1 VTTFF
6 EMELALSPS
15 VPGLGVAEL
24 ADLCRFAEDLGYR
37 HAWLA
42 EVAGPDAFV
51 LATAAALRTSRMDLG
66 VAVVPAYTRTPA
78 ALAMAAASVSQ
89 ALAGRSFTLGIGSS
103 SETIVSAWH
112 GLSFDRPLTRVVETV
127 QAVRAGLTGDGAF
140 AGATV
145 NMSRFRLAV
154 PPSGPVPIFIGA
166 LRPGMLAAAGAHA
179 DGVCLNLMPPR
190 VVTRQLEAVREGAA
204 AFGRELPADF
214 GVMARLQTIVTKDLD
229 QAHQFLREQIL
240 GPYLAQPVYNQFLSW
255 MGYPE
260 EAAAIASGWLAR
272 DRKAVA
278 NAIHSRLIDDLAL
291 VGSEEVVRHRL
302 EEFAEAGL
310 TVAALMVLA
319 PSRATVEETLRVLA
333 P

>member
-1 VTTFF
+1 
-6 EMELALSPS
+6 MELALSPS
-15 VPGLGVAEL
+15 APHLGVTEL

-51 LATAAALRTSRMDLG
+51 LATAAALQTSRMDLG
-66 VAVVPAYTRTPA
+66 VAVVPAYTRSPA
-78 ALAMAAASVSQ
+78 TLAMAAASVSQ
-89 ALAGRSFTLGIGSS
+89 AMSGRSFTLGIGSS

-112 GLSFDRPLTRVVETV
+112 GLAFDRPLRRVVETV
-127 QAVRAGLTGDGAF
+127 QAVRAGLTGEGAF
-140 AGATV
+140 PGETV
-145 NMSRFRLAV
+145 KMSRFRLAT

-179 DGVCLNLMPPR
+179 DGVCLNLMPPH
-190 VVTRQLEAVREGAA
+190 VVTRQLEAVREGAKA
-204 AFGRELPADF
+204 AGRKLPADF
-214 GVMARLQTIVTKDLD
+214 GVMARLQTIVTKDVD

-260 EAAAIASGWLAR
+260 EAAAIASGWQAR

-278 NAIHSRLIDDLAL
+278 NAIHSRLIADLAL
-291 VGSEEVVRHRL
+291 VGSAQVVRNRL
-302 EEFAEAGL
+302 EEFAAAGI

-319 PSRATVEETLRVLA
+319 PARATIEETLRDLA

>member
-1 VTTFF
+1 
-6 EMELALSPS
+6 MEIALSPS
-15 VPGLGVAEL
+15 IPGLGTPDL

-51 LATAAALRTSRMDLG
+51 LATAAAQRTSQMDFG

-78 ALAMAAASVSQ
+78 TLAMAAASVSQ
-89 ALAGRSFTLGIGSS
+89 AMSGRSFTLGIGSS
-103 SETIVSAWH
+103 SEAIVSGWH
-112 GLSFDRPLTRVVETV
+112 GLAFDRPLTRVVETV
-127 QAVRAGLTGDGAF
+127 QAVRAGLTGEGAF
-140 AGATV
+140 SGATV
-145 NMSRFRLAV
+145 NMSRFRLAT

-166 LRPGMLAAAGAHA
+166 LRPGMLAAAGAYG

-204 AFGRELPADF
+204 AVGRELPGDF
-214 GVMARLQTIVTKDLD
+214 GVMARLQTIVTDDVD
-229 QAHQFLREQIL
+229 QAHRFLREQIL

-255 MGYPE
+255 MGYPD
-260 EAAAIASGWLAR
+260 EAAAISSGWLAR

-278 NAIHSRLIDDLAL
+278 KAIHSRLIADLAL
-291 VGSEEVVRHRL
+291 VGSVAEVRQRL
-302 EEFAEAGL
+302 EQFAEVGL
-310 TVAALMVLA
+310 TMAALMVLA
-319 PSRATVEETLRVLA
+319 PSRATVEDTLRVLA